1 MEELCDQR
9 GEVDKRREALIEQL
23 ESKLNQ
29 KLYPEDFF
37 VIGWRVSE
45 SV

>member
-1 MEELCDQR
+1 MQL
-9 GEVDKRREALIEQL
+9 LIAKVCEDYITGLLQL

-37 VIGWRVSE
+37 VIGWSL
-45 SV
+45 